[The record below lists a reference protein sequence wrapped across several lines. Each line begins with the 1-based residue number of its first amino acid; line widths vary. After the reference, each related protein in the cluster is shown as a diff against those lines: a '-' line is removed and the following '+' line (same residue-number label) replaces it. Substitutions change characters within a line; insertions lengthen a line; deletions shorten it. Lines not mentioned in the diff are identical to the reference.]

1 MFQFPALTRINACMA
16 FSHAGSPIRTS
27 PDLYLFAVPRGFS
40 QLSTSFL
47 VSKSQG
53 ILRPLFFASLYLFA
67 YLTVL
72 ALLCNA

>member
-1 MFQFPALTRINACMA
+1 MFQFPALTHFSVCMA

-27 PDLYLFAVPRGFS
+27 PDQYLFAVPRGFS

-47 VSKSQG
+47 VSKSLG
-53 ILRPLFFASLYLFA
+53 ILHPLFFASLYLIA

-72 ALLCNA
+72 ALLL